1 MSFLTTNPSPFL
13 LNTPELQNVIT
24 SASGQNATA
33 TLATSVSDL
42 LTYINTDTASATLN
56 TIGSYNKDYVYV
68 TNNLNL
74 SNAGLYVN
82 DAFVL
87 GSNVIGGWPYLAV
100 QTGGFERARFTET
113 GLGIGKTNPSQPL
126 DVNGNANISGTLTVG
141 AVTYPSDPK
150 LKKNIRPYVPRGI
163 PKAYEYEWIADGE
176 RDIGVLADEIAEIEP
191 SCVTDT
197 GMTKRV
203 NYPKLVVLCLA
214 EIRALKDQIADLR
227 ARIDSFAAI

>member
-74 SNAGLYVN
+74 SNAGL
-82 DAFVL
+82 
-87 GSNVIGGWPYLAV
+87 
-100 QTGGFERARFTET
+100 
-113 GLGIGKTNPSQPL
+113 
-126 DVNGNANISGTLTVG
+126 
-141 AVTYPSDPK
+141 
-150 LKKNIRPYVPRGI
+150 
-163 PKAYEYEWIADGE
+163 
-176 RDIGVLADEIAEIEP
+176 
-191 SCVTDT
+191 
-197 GMTKRV
+197 
-203 NYPKLVVLCLA
+203 
-214 EIRALKDQIADLR
+214 
-227 ARIDSFAAI
+227 